1 MAKSKKI
8 NPAIARAE
16 AQAKKA
22 LAIARKDAKKALATA
37 KAKFKA
43 AEKHLDKKIQSHPEQ
58 AVLVAGAIGAAVGG
72 LVAYSVLK
80 NKKK

>member
-1 MAKSKKI
+1 MAKSKKS
-8 NPAIARAE
+8 NPAVERARKE
-16 AQAKKA
+16 AKKA
-22 LAIARKDAKKALATA
+22 LEVARKDAKAALAKA
-37 KAKFKA
+37 KAKFKE